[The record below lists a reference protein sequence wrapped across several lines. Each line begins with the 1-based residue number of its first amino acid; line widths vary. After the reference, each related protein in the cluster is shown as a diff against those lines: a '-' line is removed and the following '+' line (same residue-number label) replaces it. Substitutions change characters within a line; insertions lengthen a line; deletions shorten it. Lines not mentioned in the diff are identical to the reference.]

1 MKKILLGSL
10 LIAMALLCA
19 EDPRPYKLI
28 HADKLIMRTVQDEHI
43 SDLVGNVH
51 FFYGDTEF
59 FSDFATVYE
68 KQEIANLQGNVHV
81 HEDTLNLYADKAEYY
96 KQADHLFL
104 TGSVLA
110 EEIHAD
116 GTRRTFRSK
125 RAEYMRDIREF
136 HAIDS
141 VQAWDEREN
150 MDATCGYLTYNID
163 DGYGYLMRNPQL
175 SVTNTDTLTITAQK
189 IEYFDASRKVVATF
203 DVDVQSTDN
212 RVTSDFL
219 IYFDTEE
226 KAIFKGQPRF
236 YSDFGDGL
244 AQEFQIF
251 FQDQKIHQAV
261 FIDSCRVDF
270 RSQDD
275 TTKRNWIV
283 ANRMRFDFEDGV
295 IRNGVAEGSVETL
308 VLQEQTDKKDY
319 SANRSEGEELRIQF
333 NENQDISQI
342 SLKTRIT
349 GKYRFNND

>member
-10 LIAMALLCA
+10 LFAIALLCA
-19 EDPRPYKLI
+19 QAPRPYKLI

-51 FFYGDTEF
+51 FFYGETEF

-81 HEDTLNLYADKAEYY
+81 HEDTLHLYADKAEYY
-96 KQADHLFL
+96 KQADQLFL

-116 GTRRTFRSK
+116 STRRTFRSN
-125 RAEYMRDIREF
+125 RAEYMRDVREF

-141 VQAWDEREN
+141 VFAWDEREN
-150 MDATCGYLTYNID
+150 MTGTCGYLTYNID
-163 DGYGYLMRNPQL
+163 QGYGYLMRNPEL
-175 SVTNTDTLTITAQK
+175 SISDADTLTISAQK
-189 IEYFDASRKVVATF
+189 IEYFDASRKIVATF

-236 YSDFGDGL
+236 YSEFGDGL
-244 AQEFQIF
+244 AQEFHIF
-251 FQDQKIHQAV
+251 FHNQEIHQAV

-275 TTKRNWIV
+275 SAKRNWIV
-283 ANRMRFDFEDGV
+283 ANRMRFEFEDGV
-295 IRNGVAEGSVETL
+295 IRRGYAEGSVETL

-319 SANRSEGEELRIQF
+319 SANRSEGEELHIQF
-333 NENQDISQI
+333 NDKQDISQI